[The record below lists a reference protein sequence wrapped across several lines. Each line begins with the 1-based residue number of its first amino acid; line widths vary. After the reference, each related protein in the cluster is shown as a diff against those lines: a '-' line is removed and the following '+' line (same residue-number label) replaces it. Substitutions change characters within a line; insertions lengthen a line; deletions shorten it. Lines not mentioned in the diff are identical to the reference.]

1 MKLNKS
7 ILRVMKEN
15 MGKYL
20 GMLYMLILSV
30 FLFVSLNL
38 TAQNLRYNKDEY
50 VTKNVQEDLEFY
62 TLNKIDDIS
71 KIEEKF
77 NLKMDET
84 LVKDY
89 KYDGKTLRLFTPN
102 DKVNITAVLEGS
114 MPKLEK

>member
-38 TAQNLRYNKDEY
+38 TAQNLRYNKDE
-50 VTKNVQEDLEFY
+50 
-62 TLNKIDDIS
+62 
-71 KIEEKF
+71 
-77 NLKMDET
+77 
-84 LVKDY
+84 
-89 KYDGKTLRLFTPN
+89 
-102 DKVNITAVLEGS
+102 
-114 MPKLEK
+114 